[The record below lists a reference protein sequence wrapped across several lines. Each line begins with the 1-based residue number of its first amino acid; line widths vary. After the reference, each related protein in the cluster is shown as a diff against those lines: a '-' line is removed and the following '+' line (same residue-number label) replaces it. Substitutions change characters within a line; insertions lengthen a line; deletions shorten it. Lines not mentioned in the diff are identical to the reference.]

1 MNIFKKIF
9 FSFFLF
15 SSIFICL
22 HERSNIYTSTTYALP
37 DAEYSSG
44 FL

>member
-1 MNIFKKIF
+1 MNIIKKLF
-9 FSFFLF
+9 FSLFLF
-15 SSIFICL
+15 SSIFICF
-22 HERSNIYTSTTYALP
+22 HDQSNTYASTTYALP